1 MDGSKVKA
9 NACKH
14 KAMSYGRMQEDEKRL
29 KEEVKKLLRQAEKV
43 DAEEDARYGRDRAG
57 DELPADLARRA
68 TRLKKIQEPKRA
80 SEERAREQAGEA

>member
-57 DELPADLARRA
+57 DELPAELARRA

>member
-1 MDGSKVKA
+1 VKA

-57 DELPADLARRA
+57 DELPAELARRA

>member
-1 MDGSKVKA
+1 LDGSKVKA

-57 DELPADLARRA
+57 DELPAELARRA